1 MTRLTWLTFVV
12 VSLTPIYVKIV
23 LGSRIPPL
31 KTSLEEQFG
40 PDAAIEAFMREQNER
55 YPQNLEPLAK
65 GFPYYYNNYE
75 DSPPV
80 LDSHGYINPAH
91 YASEDLIPAHANH
104 EVVEPQPKEEQKI
117 FPSISEPAEQKLK
130 PEDHINI
137 EEERKPDVKQDISKI
152 NLVSRSGSGSGH
164 MGANEVMAV
173 APGLAEALR
182 QDEEYSKAASQ
193 ESSIADVYL
202 LAVIAGCAVA
212 AVSGLAL
219 TGVCWYRLHKKVKAA
234 SDVEYPA
241 YGVTGPAKEKTGPL
255 GDRKLA
261 QSAQMYHYQHQKQQM
276 IASERMGSDQPGG
289 NGGGGSEGESEDECE
304 EGDYTVFECPGL
316 ATAGEMEVRNP
327 LFNDQTPVATP
338 AEK

>member
-1 MTRLTWLTFVV
+1 MTRLTWLTFVML
-12 VSLTPIYVKIV
+12 SLTPQYVKVV
-23 LGSRIPPL
+23 LGARIPEL
-31 KTSLEEQFG
+31 KSSLEEQFG
-40 PDAAIEAFMREQNER
+40 PDAAIEAFMRDQNQR
-55 YPQNLEPLAK
+55 YQSNLEPLAK
-65 GFPYYYNNYE
+65 GLHYYYNNY
-75 DSPPV
+75 DDIPPV
-80 LDSHGYINPAH
+80 LDSQGYINPAH
-91 YASEDLIPAHANH
+91 YASEDLLQSNADHPVA
-104 EVVEPQPKEEQKI
+104 EPQPKEQQTSQSK
-117 FPSISEPAEQKLK
+117 SEPEQKLK
-130 PEDHINI
+130 PDDHIKLK
-137 EEERKPDVKQDISKI
+137 EKPKPAEVEQEISKI
-152 NLVSRSGSGSGH
+152 KLVSRSGSGSGH
-164 MGANEVMAV
+164 VGANEVMAV
-173 APGLAEALR
+173 APGLAEALK
-182 QDEEYSKAASQ
+182 QDEEYSKAASH

-241 YGVTGPAKEKTGPL
+241 YGVTGPAKEKSGPP